1 VIGFVTSGNYDLG
14 AGRGMGVGCLL
25 VSKLGEVGEG
35 EEARLCIVRS
45 AGLGLARLARW
56 EV

>member
-1 VIGFVTSGNYDLG
+1 
-14 AGRGMGVGCLL
+14 MGVGCLL
-25 VSKLGEVGEG
+25 VSKLGEVGDGEG